1 MPLCL
6 RATPFDNRDL
16 LLLGCARPLL
26 RGIEAGLLAGG
37 ASIAAAGVEGGRW
50 LVVAA
55 SGVRA
60 AQAEGAAAGR
70 RAPVVQRETT
80 LVG

>member
-6 RATPFDNRDL
+6 RAAPFGNHNL
-16 LLLGCARPLL
+16 LLLGCARLLL
-26 RGIEAGLLAGG
+26 RGIEAGLWAGG
-37 ASIAAAGVEGGRW
+37 ASIAAVGVEGGRW
-50 LVVAA
+50 LVVAGR
-55 SGVRA
+55 GVRA

-80 LVG
+80 LIG